1 MIYIS
6 DLKSSLPADV
16 SYFGKIHISDIH
28 HSLNINGKLE
38 ISLGTNSR
46 DYEDF
51 LQKLSRAKTE
61 KVEYIDI
68 QEVVTGDE
76 YDIFYRV
83 MSDKIEEFWI
93 HRFREKSWNLLPKI
107 SVISEPT
114 HCPVCEHP
122 LVYEEDGLYCFNSL
136 CPAKIKM
143 TIRKFLYFVSNGTI
157 VYQDFKFL
165 DQLIFKNIIQSPLD
179 LYRLTEDHLLSLGCK
194 LNVANEIISVIQSSL
209 GTVPIST
216 YLKSLNVGIDPRST
230 GLFSDRLVINDQ
242 VIDTHF
248 KTIHEFLDWWK
259 FIFSTPGQ
267 SPYPYMD
274 DISFIAISNFLS
286 YPENIEIMM
295 ELDILGFFRYS

>member
-6 DLKSSLPADV
+6 DLHTSLPAGV
-16 SYFGKIHISDIH
+16 TYFGDIKIENIH

-38 ISLGTNSR
+38 ISLSTDTR
-46 DYEDF
+46 EYEKF
-51 LQKLSRAKTE
+51 LSNLSRQSKE
-61 KVEYIDI
+61 KIEYIDI
-68 QEVVTGDE
+68 QEITVGDE
-76 YDIFYRV
+76 YGIFYRLLP
-83 MSDKIEEFWI
+83 DKIEEFWI
-93 HRFREKSWNLLPKI
+93 NKFREQNWNLLPKI
-107 SVISEPT
+107 SIISEPT

-165 DQLIFKNIIQSPLD
+165 DQLIFKNIIRSPLD
-179 LYRLTEDHLLSLGCK
+179 LYRLSEEHLLSLGCRAS
-194 LNVANEIISVIQSSL
+194 VAQEVIASIQSSL
-209 GTVPIST
+209 GTVTIST

-230 GLFSDRLVINDQ
+230 GLFSDRLIIDDHM
-242 VIDTHF
+242 IDTQF

-295 ELDILGFFRYS
+295 ELDILGFFKYN